1 MEMRLGVH
9 AVAVGAQKVN
19 RLLNEVEQ
27 VQKTMKRMKRG
38 NLARA

>member
-9 AVAVGAQKVN
+9 AVGVQKVN